1 MKKIMEKVMSQIT
14 DNKAQGDLMFS
25 NSSTLKMSSQKNEIA
40 TYNVTSS
47 QILGVRII
55 KNGKVGLSYTEALD
69 DDSLNLAVKQALQN
83 AEVTDHNPHE
93 QIMEI
98 SGEINDEL
106 IVPEDEVDISVKT
119 RKALELESKIRS
131 LDSRVSS
138 VPYNGYSEQDYYSY
152 YLSSKGRFTT
162 YKDKSYSITT
172 SAVMEDQGI
181 KSSFYDYHTS
191 HTFKDL
197 KFDKVIET
205 SLFHARN
212 LLQEKSLP
220 TGKYSIRFSEDSLQS
235 IINCFSNFYSA
246 KASMDQMNPWASKL
260 GENVI
265 SKDLTIIDHPLF
277 ERSFRTS
284 KFDSEGVERKPLTL
298 IDNGELKSFY
308 HNSVTAN
315 FFKTKTTGHAA
326 RGPSAPMGVYGTDLL
341 IQGKNVKPLPEKY
354 LEVIQLA
361 GLHSGANRVTGTFSL
376 AVKGY
381 LWERGERVATIGN
394 VTISGNLMDFLN
406 NVEVVGTE
414 LLASTDESFFS
425 VPLIFHGV
433 SVAGQ

>member
-1 MKKIMEKVMSQIT
+1 MKNMMEKVMNQIT
-14 DNKAQGDLMFS
+14 DQKAQGDLMFS
-25 NSSTLKMSSQKNEIA
+25 HSSSLKMSAQKNEIA

-47 QILGVRII
+47 QILGVRVI
-55 KNGKVGLSYTEALD
+55 KDGKVGLSYTEALD
-69 DDSLNLAVKQALQN
+69 DESLSMMVMQALQN
-83 AEVTDHNPHE
+83 AAVTDPNPNE
-93 QIMEI
+93 NIMEL
-98 SGEINDEL
+98 SGEVSDEF
-106 IVPEDEVDISVKT
+106 VVSEEEVDISLKT
-119 RKALELESKIRS
+119 QRALELESKIKL
-131 LDSRVSS
+131 LDSRVTS
-138 VPYNGYSEQDYYSY
+138 VPYNGYSEQDYTSY

-162 YKDKSYSITT
+162 YRDKSFSITS
-172 SAVMEDQGI
+172 SAVMEEGR
-181 KSSFYDYHTS
+181 KSSFYDFHTS
-191 HTFKDL
+191 HTFKGL

-220 TGKYSIRFSEDSLQS
+220 TGKYSIRFTEDSLQS
-235 IINCFSNFYSA
+235 IFNCFSNFYSA
-246 KASMDQMNPWASKL
+246 KASIDQMNPWAHKL

-265 SKDLTIIDHPLF
+265 SKDLTIVDHPLY

-284 KFDSEGVERKPLTL
+284 KFDSEGVLRKPLTL
-298 IDNGELKSFY
+298 IENGELKSFY

-315 FFKTKTTGHAA
+315 YFKTQTTGHAA
-326 RGPSAPMGVYGTDLL
+326 RGPSAPMGVFGTDLL
-341 IQGKNVKPLPEKY
+341 IQGKNVRPLPDKY

-394 VTISGNLMDFLN
+394 VTISGNLMEFLN
-406 NVEVVGTE
+406 NVEVVGSE
-414 LLASTDESFFS
+414 LLSSTDESFFS

>member
-1 MKKIMEKVMSQIT
+1 MRNILEKVMNTIT
-14 DNKAQGDLMFS
+14 DEKAHGDLMFS
-25 NSSTLKMSSQKNEIA
+25 RSSSLKMSAQKNEIA

-47 QILGVRII
+47 QILGVRVI
-55 KNGKVGLSYTEALD
+55 KDGRVGLSYTEAMD
-69 DDSLNLAVKQALQN
+69 EESLSMVVNQALQN
-83 AEVTDHNPHE
+83 AVVTDLNPHE
-93 QIMEI
+93 MILDL

-106 IVPEDEVDISVKT
+106 LVPEDEVDISLKT
-119 RKALELESKIRS
+119 QKALELESKIRS
-131 LDSRVSS
+131 LDPRVSS
-138 VPYNGYSEQDYYSY
+138 VPYNGFSEQDYYSF
-152 YLSSKGRFTT
+152 YLSSKGRYTT
-162 YKDKSYSITT
+162 YRDKSYSITS
-172 SAVMEDQGI
+172 SAVMEDQGR

-205 SLFHARN
+205 SLFHAKN

-246 KASMDQMNPWASKL
+246 KASMDQMNPWAGKL
-260 GENVI
+260 GDNVI
-265 SKDLTIIDHPLF
+265 SRDLTIIDHPLF
-277 ERSFRTS
+277 ERSFRTT

-298 IDNGELKSFY
+298 IENGELKSFY

-315 FFKTKTTGHAA
+315 YFKTKTTGHAA
-326 RGPSAPMGVYGTDLL
+326 RGPSAPMGVFGTDLL
-341 IQGKNVKPLPEKY
+341 IKGNNVKPLPDKY

-394 VTISGNLMDFLN
+394 ITISGNLMEFLN
-406 NVEVVGTE
+406 NVEVVGQE
-414 LLASTDESFFS
+414 LLPSTDESFFS

>member
-1 MKKIMEKVMSQIT
+1 MRKLMEKVMNQIT
-14 DNKAQGDLMFS
+14 DQNAQGDLMFS
-25 NSSTLKMSSQKNEIA
+25 NSSSLKMSAQKNEIA

-47 QILGVRII
+47 QILGVRVI

-69 DDSLNLAVKQALQN
+69 DESLSLVVKQALQN
-83 AEVTDHNPHE
+83 AEFTNLNPHE
-93 QIMEI
+93 NILELT
-98 SGEINDEL
+98 GELDDEL
-106 IVPEDEVDISVKT
+106 VVPEEDVDISVKT
-119 RKALELESKIRS
+119 QKALELESRVKT
-131 LDSRVSS
+131 LDSRVTS
-138 VPYNGYSEQDYYSY
+138 VPYNGYSEQDYFSY
-152 YLSSKGRFTT
+152 YLSSQGRFTT
-162 YKDKSYSITT
+162 YRDKSYSITS
-172 SAVMEDQGI
+172 SAVMEEQGR

-197 KFDKVIET
+197 KFDKVIEN
-205 SLFHARN
+205 SLFHAKN

-220 TGKYSIRFSEDSLQS
+220 TGKYSVRFSEDSLQS

-246 KASMDQMNPWASKL
+246 KASMDQMNPWAAKL
-260 GENVI
+260 GDVVT
-265 SKDLTIIDHPLF
+265 SKDLTFIDHPLF
-277 ERSFRTS
+277 ERSFRTT
-284 KFDSEGVERKPLTL
+284 KFDSEGVERRPLTL
-298 IDNGELKSFY
+298 IENGELKSFY
-308 HNSVTAN
+308 HNSVTAS

-326 RGPSAPMGVYGTDLL
+326 RGPSAPMGVFGTDLL
-341 IQGKNVKPLPEKY
+341 IQGKNVKPLPDKY

-376 AVKGY
+376 AIKGY